1 MWRNVVHIC
10 LLFCPL
16 QALEWIDESGSTGRE
31 GEDEAH
37 SIEGRNHPQICP
49 EETYFDSVHRVCA
62 VTNVITCQ
70 KDDLKADPEDCKGY
84 FQCIKGD
91 YVKLQCANGS
101 YFNSTIKT
109 CVVDVQGNCD
119 GTCTESSLTEN
130 PDDCA
135 QYYECIGGKFVQ
147 IKCPSGSYFNA
158 NLDSCVIDE
167 NGICST
173 SSLKKFK

>member
-1 MWRNVVHIC
+1 MWRN
-10 LLFCPL
+10 
-16 QALEWIDESGSTGRE
+16 ALESIDGRE
-31 GEDEAH
+31 GEYEAH
-37 SIEGRNHPQICP
+37 STEERIYP
-49 EETYFDSVHRVCA
+49 EETYFDSVHRVYV
-62 VTNVITCQ
+62 VTTDVMTCE

-84 FQCIKGD
+84 LQCVKGV

-119 GTCTESSLTEN
+119 GNCIESSLTEN

-135 QYYECIGGKFVQ
+135 QYYECIEGKFVQ